1 MRTEKFKRKTDWFIE
16 TGSYIGLGID
26 LALRSGFD
34 TVFSI
39 EIAET
44 YYNLCDIKFKNEP
57 RVKLILGDSYYKL
70 GELLDKYSTTPFTYW
85 LDGHY
90 SGGDTGFGVE
100 ETPLIRE
107 LEFILSRNIEG
118 ELIYVDD
125 MRLYQNMNECV
136 NIEKIKALLKKYK
149 PNCEVWYESTQF
161 DPQDILCI
169 EY

>member
-1 MRTEKFKRKTDWFIE
+1 MRNDIFKRKTDQFIE
-16 TGSYIGLGID
+16 TGSYIGLGIE

-34 TVFSI
+34 KIYSI
-39 EIAET
+39 ELADH
-44 YYNLCDIKFKNEP
+44 YYNLCCEKFKDDIQIE
-57 RVKLILGDSYYKL
+57 LILGDSYYELGKL
-70 GELLDKYSTTPFTYW
+70 LNNNSNIPFTYW

-107 LEFILSRNIEG
+107 LEFILSRSVEG

-125 MRLYQNMNECV
+125 MRIYRNMNDSV
-136 NIEKIKALLKKYK
+136 NLEKIKELLKKYK
-149 PNCEVWYESTQF
+149 PNCKVWYEPTQF